1 MTTAH
6 QEKNSSEERFMVGV
20 SEAPRSG
27 LIAILRGITPA
38 EAVAVGSALVEAGF
52 HAIEVPLNS
61 PDPYRSIELLATNF
75 GTVCPIGAGTVLRT
89 EEVERS
95 RSAGAEIIVSPN
107 TDVEVIAAT
116 RTLGMRSYPGIA
128 TPTEAFGAIRAG
140 ARSLK
145 LFPSAMLGSSGMQA
159 LSAVLPTGVEVIP
172 VGGVD
177 ESNLAQWRAAGAGGA
192 GIGTSVYR
200 PGDSAAEVRAK
211 ARRLSDIW
219 ASTP

>member
-1 MTTAH
+1 
-6 QEKNSSEERFMVGV
+6 MVGV

-27 LIAILRGITPA
+27 LIAILRGITPD
-38 EAVAVGSALVEAGF
+38 EVVAVGSALVEAGF

-75 GTVCPIGAGTVLRT
+75 GRVCPVGAGTVLHP
-89 EEVERS
+89 EEVERA
-95 RSAGAEIIVSPN
+95 RSAGAEIIVSPD
-107 TDVEVIAAT
+107 THPEVIAAT
-116 RTLGMRSYPGIA
+116 RALGMRSYPGVA
-128 TPTEAFGAIRAG
+128 TATEAFGAIRAG

-145 LFPSAMLGSSGMQA
+145 LFPSTALGISGMRA
-159 LSAVLPTGVEVIP
+159 LSAVLPVGVELIP

-177 ESNLAQWRAAGAGGA
+177 ESNLAEWRAAGAGGA

-200 PGDSAAEVRAK
+200 PGDSAGEVRVK

-219 ASTP
+219 ASTL